1 MKAHKPGSDKT
12 LQTDDEDLMPGTSK
26 SWFPRNGMTGSG
38 RHPGAGDALARA
50 GFSGAAPSGLPS
62 HIDIAPSSLDAT
74 PPSSGA
80 AGLPGAGGAAFAG
93 LDSPDSAAW
102 AGSAETGKLDQSQ
115 QAAAPLPSTA
125 ATAGLHAL
133 DSTSLS
139 ATAATGPSTHQA
151 KTSTDFLD
159 SIGINTHMSWLDSRY
174 ADVGAVTQAL
184 GYLGVRNVRDAITND
199 TVGAAFNALGD
210 AGIKLDFFVPY
221 QSTAAAPGQVL
232 EWTLQQ
238 VKDHAWMTRFIE
250 GPNEVDFWPVTR
262 GGLTGYAAADAT
274 QRDLYA
280 QVKADTVLS
289 HFPVL
294 QFTIGNYPNY
304 AGQTD
309 MSAYADFGTTHAY
322 TGDDDAPGVNV
333 SFASMTARPLNGA
346 DPVITTETGY
356 GTSTSV
362 SYGRVSELAQA
373 KYLPELLAEQYAQGI
388 KATYLYQLFD
398 PYANADPT
406 SDFFNY
412 YGLFRPDGTAKPAA
426 TALHRMTTWLADPGL
441 PFTPGTLDYALRSAP
456 ATLGSVLLQKSAGT
470 FMLMLWNDVKA
481 FNPDTG
487 SDITTAP
494 ATVGLDFSVA
504 PKSLVLLDTL
514 TGTSTTITPG
524 LHVSLAVPDH
534 VVLMQIDGAAGST
547 APTPAPV
554 VPPPVLPGPAPVV
567 SVVGLGSDTL
577 VLKVSQDY
585 WQGAAQ
591 YTVSIDGVQQGGVQT
606 ARAFHSDGRSDM
618 LTLKGEWAPG
628 QHSVAMKF
636 VNDAYGGAAGADR
649 NLYLDAAVYD
659 GAGVAAAPL
668 GKVTSAAGFTVT
680 DATATTPKPVAVTIG
695 TGTDALVLS
704 IAQDAWQGSA
714 QYTVAVD
721 GVQQG
726 GVQTASA
733 YRSTG
738 QADTVTVKGD
748 WALGQHS
755 VAVSFTNDAYGGP
768 GLDRNLY
775 LLGASYDGAAVGN
788 SAFGQ
793 VGINT
798 FTVTDTAPAP
808 VSQTLGTGD
817 DALVLK
823 LSQDAW
829 QANAQYTVA
838 VDGTQIGGVQTAS
851 AYHSVGQD
859 DITTVFGNWA
869 VGQHAVTVTF
879 VNDAYGGAPTRD
891 RNLYLDDAN
900 FDGTHVATT
909 YGIVTKASFQV
920 SKVPPAPKSV
930 TIGVGVDALVLSIAQ
945 DAWQGSAQYTVAVD
959 GVQQG
964 GVQTASAYRSTGQ
977 ADTVT
982 VKGDW
987 ALGQHSVA
995 VSFTNDAYG
1004 GPGLDRNLYLLGAS
1018 YDGAAVGNSAFGQ
1031 VGINTFTVTDTA
1043 PAPVS
1048 QTLGT
1053 GDDALVLKLSQDA
1066 WQANA
1071 QYTVAVD
1078 GTQIGG
1084 VQTAS
1089 AYHSVGQDDITTV
1102 FGNWAVGQHAV
1113 TVTFVNDAY
1122 GGAPT
1127 RDRNLYL
1134 DDVSYD
1140 GRHVS
1145 TYNGNIATASFS
1157 VTDTGVWG

>member
-1 MKAHKPGSDKT
+1 
-12 LQTDDEDLMPGTSK
+12 
-26 SWFPRNGMTGSG
+26 
-38 RHPGAGDALARA
+38 
-50 GFSGAAPSGLPS
+50 
-62 HIDIAPSSLDAT
+62 
-74 PPSSGA
+74 
-80 AGLPGAGGAAFAG
+80 
-93 LDSPDSAAW
+93 
-102 AGSAETGKLDQSQ
+102 
-115 QAAAPLPSTA
+115 
-125 ATAGLHAL
+125 
-133 DSTSLS
+133 
-139 ATAATGPSTHQA
+139 
-151 KTSTDFLD
+151 
-159 SIGINTHMSWLDSRY
+159 
-174 ADVGAVTQAL
+174 
-184 GYLGVRNVRDAITND
+184 
-199 TVGAAFNALGD
+199 
-210 AGIKLDFFVPY
+210 
-221 QSTAAAPGQVL
+221 
-232 EWTLQQ
+232 
-238 VKDHAWMTRFIE
+238 
-250 GPNEVDFWPVTR
+250 
-262 GGLTGYAAADAT
+262 
-274 QRDLYA
+274 
-280 QVKADTVLS
+280 
-289 HFPVL
+289 
-294 QFTIGNYPNY
+294 
-304 AGQTD
+304 
-309 MSAYADFGTTHAY
+309 
-322 TGDDDAPGVNV
+322 
-333 SFASMTARPLNGA
+333 
-346 DPVITTETGY
+346 
-356 GTSTSV
+356 
-362 SYGRVSELAQA
+362 
-373 KYLPELLAEQYAQGI
+373 
-388 KATYLYQLFD
+388 
-398 PYANADPT
+398 
-406 SDFFNY
+406 
-412 YGLFRPDGTAKPAA
+412 
-426 TALHRMTTWLADPGL
+426 
-441 PFTPGTLDYALRSAP
+441 
-456 ATLGSVLLQKSAGT
+456 
-470 FMLMLWNDVKA
+470 
-481 FNPDTG
+481 
-487 SDITTAP
+487 
-494 ATVGLDFSVA
+494 
-504 PKSLVLLDTL
+504 
-514 TGTSTTITPG
+514 
-524 LHVSLAVPDH
+524 
-534 VVLMQIDGAAGST
+534 
-547 APTPAPV
+547 
-554 VPPPVLPGPAPVV
+554 
-567 SVVGLGSDTL
+567 
-577 VLKVSQDY
+577 
-585 WQGAAQ
+585 
-591 YTVSIDGVQQGGVQT
+591 
-606 ARAFHSDGRSDM
+606 
-618 LTLKGEWAPG
+618 
-628 QHSVAMKF
+628 MKF
-636 VNDAYGGAAGADR
+636 VNDAYGGAASADR
-649 NLYLDAAVYD
+649 NLYLDAVIYD
-659 GAGVAAAPL
+659 GASVATAPL
-668 GKVTSAAGFTVT
+668 GKVTSAAGFTIT

-733 YRSTG
+733 YHSTG

-755 VAVSFTNDAYGGP
+755 VAVSFTNDAYGGA
-768 GLDRNLY
+768 GQDRNLY
-775 LLGASYDGAAVGN
+775 LLGANYNGAAVGA

-808 VSQTLGTGD
+808 VSQTLGTGG

-859 DITTVFGNWA
+859 DITTVLGNWA
-869 VGQHAVTVTF
+869 VGQHAATVTF

-891 RNLYLDDAN
+891 RNLYLDDASFN
-900 FDGTHVATT
+900 STHVDTT

-920 SKVPPAPKSV
+920 SKVPPTPKSV

-964 GVQTASAYRSTGQ
+964 GVQTASAYHSTGQ

-1004 GPGLDRNLYLLGAS
+1004 GAGQDRNLYLLGAN
-1018 YDGAAVGNSAFGQ
+1018 YNGAAVGASAFGQ

-1053 GDDALVLKLSQDA
+1053 GGDALVLKLSQDA

-1102 FGNWAVGQHAV
+1102 LGNWAVGQHAA

-1157 VTDTGVWG
+1157 VTDTGMWG

>member
-1 MKAHKPGSDKT
+1 MLEGYQAMKVHKPKSEQT
-12 LQTDDEDLMPGTSK
+12 LQTDGEDLMPGASR
-26 SWFPRNGMTGSG
+26 WFLRNGLTESG
-38 RHPGAGDALARA
+38 RDLGAGDAVARA
-50 GFSGAAPSGLPS
+50 EATGGVASAGLNS
-62 HIDIAPSSLDAT
+62 
-74 PPSSGA
+74 A
-80 AGLPGAGGAAFAG
+80 AGAGIAGAGE
-93 LDSPDSAAW
+93 LDH
-102 AGSAETGKLDQSQ
+102 SQ

-125 ATAGLHAL
+125 APSGLHAL
-133 DSTSLS
+133 DRSAQQPSPALNSTALL
-139 ATAATGPSTHQA
+139 AAAATGPSARQA
-151 KTSTDFLD
+151 KPSTDFLD
-159 SIGINTHMSWLDSRY
+159 SIGVNTHLSWLDSRY
-174 ADVGAVTQAL
+174 ANVGAVTQAL
-184 GYLGVRNVRDAITND
+184 GYLGVRNVRDAITNG

-294 QFTIGNYPNY
+294 QFTIGDYPNY
-304 AGQTD
+304 AGQAD

-322 TGDDDAPGVNV
+322 TGDVDAPGVNV
-333 SFASMTARPLNGA
+333 SFASTAARPLNGA

-356 GTSTSV
+356 GTSTSL

-373 KYLPELLAEQYAQGI
+373 KYVPELLAEQYAQGI

-398 PYANADPT
+398 PYAKADPT
-406 SDFFNY
+406 NDFFNY

-441 PFTPGTLDYALRSAP
+441 PFTPGTLDYALGNAP
-456 ATLGSVLLQKSAGT
+456 ATLGSVLLQKSDGT
-470 FMLMLWNDVKA
+470 FMLMLWNGVKA
-481 FNPDTG
+481 YNQDTSG
-487 SDITTAP
+487 DITTAP
-494 ATVGLDFSVA
+494 ATVDLDFSAA
-504 PKSLVLLDTL
+504 PKGLTMLDTL
-514 TGTSTTITPG
+514 TGTSTAITPG

-534 VVLMQIDGAAGST
+534 VVLLRISASGST

-554 VPPPVLPGPAPVV
+554 VPPPVLPGPAPVA

-577 VLKVSQDY
+577 VLKLSQDY
-585 WQGAAQ
+585 WQGGAQ
-591 YTVSIDGVQQGGVQT
+591 YTVSIDGVQQGGVKT
-606 ARAFHSDGRSDM
+606 ARAFHSDGRSDT

-628 QHSVAMKF
+628 QHSVAVKF

-649 NLYLDAAVYD
+649 NLYLDAATYN
-659 GAGVAAAPL
+659 GASVAAAPL
-668 GKVTSAAGFTVT
+668 GKITSAASFAAT
-680 DATATTPKPVAVTIG
+680 DATAMTPKP
-695 TGTDALVLS
+695 
-704 IAQDAWQGSA
+704 
-714 QYTVAVD
+714 
-721 GVQQG
+721 
-726 GVQTASA
+726 
-733 YRSTG
+733 
-738 QADTVTVKGD
+738 
-748 WALGQHS
+748 
-755 VAVSFTNDAYGGP
+755 
-768 GLDRNLY
+768 
-775 LLGASYDGAAVGN
+775 AA
-788 SAFGQ
+788 
-793 VGINT
+793 
-798 FTVTDTAPAP
+798 
-808 VSQTLGTGD
+808 
-817 DALVLK
+817 
-823 LSQDAW
+823 
-829 QANAQYTVA
+829 
-838 VDGTQIGGVQTAS
+838 
-851 AYHSVGQD
+851 
-859 DITTVFGNWA
+859 
-869 VGQHAVTVTF
+869 
-879 VNDAYGGAPTRD
+879 
-891 RNLYLDDAN
+891 
-900 FDGTHVATT
+900 
-909 YGIVTKASFQV
+909 
-920 SKVPPAPKSV
+920 V

-964 GVQTASAYRSTGQ
+964 GVQTASAYQSTGQ

-987 ALGQHSVA
+987 ALGQHSVV
-995 VSFTNDAYG
+995 VSFVNDAYG
-1004 GPGLDRNLYLLGAS
+1004 GAGQDRNLYLKGAS
-1018 YDGAAVGNSAFGQ
+1018 YNGVAVGASALGQ
-1031 VGINTFTVTDTA
+1031 VGVNTFTVTDAA

-1048 QTLGT
+1048 RTLGAGSDALVLKLSQDAWQANAQYTVAVDGTQIGGVQTASAYRST
-1053 GDDALVLKLSQDA
+1053 GQADTVTVKGNWALGQHAVAVTFLNDAYGGTPASDRNLYLDDARFNGVRAAAPYGIVTTANFQVSKVPPAPRTATIGVGVDALVLSIAQDAWQGSAQYTVAVDGVQQGGVQTASAYQSTGQADTVTVKGDWALGQHSVVVSFVNDAYGGAGQDRNLYLKGASYNGVAVGASALGQVGVNTFTVTDAAPAPVSRTLGAGSDALVLKLSQDA

-1089 AYHSVGQDDITTV
+1089 AYHSTGQNDVITV
-1102 FGNWAVGQHAV
+1102 LGNWAVGEHAV
-1113 TVTFVNDAY
+1113 VVAFVNDAY

-1145 TYNGNIATASFS
+1145 TYNGNIGTASFS